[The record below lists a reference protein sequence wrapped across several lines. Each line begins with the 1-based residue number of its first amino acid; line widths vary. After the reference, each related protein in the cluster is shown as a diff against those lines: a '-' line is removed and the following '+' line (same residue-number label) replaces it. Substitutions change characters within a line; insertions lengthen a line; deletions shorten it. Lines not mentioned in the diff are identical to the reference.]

1 MMGPTPYRFPDT
13 NAAAHPLLRLA
24 AEAIAVYLSEQRIIE
39 PPPGLLVAVPE
50 ALKPAGVFV
59 CLKRKG
65 ELRGCIG
72 TTEPLC
78 ETAAQEV
85 IHNAIGAA
93 TRDPRFQPVR
103 RDELG
108 ELAIAVDLL
117 GPLEPVAGH
126 DELDPRR
133 YGLVLRSGERRS
145 VLLPDIEGIA
155 SVDDQVKAARA
166 KAGIGAWEP
175 VELFRFEVTRYR

>member
-1 MMGPTPYRFPDT
+1 MPVTCHLSPVTRDSP
-13 NAAAHPLLRLA
+13 HPLLRLA
-24 AEAIAVYLSEQRIIE
+24 AEAITVYLSEQRIIE
-39 PPPGLLVAVPE
+39 PPAGLFVAVPE

-103 RDELG
+103 LDELL
-108 ELAIAVDLL
+108 ELAISVDLL
-117 GPLEPVAGH
+117 SPLEPVAGP

-145 VLLPDIEGIA
+145 VLLPDIEGIE
-155 SVDDQVKAARA
+155 SVDDQVNAARV
-166 KAGIGAWEP
+166 KAGVGPLEP
-175 VELFRFEVTRYR
+175 VQLFRFEVTRYQ